1 MFNKI
6 LIANRGDQQPQGC
19 AAAKQ
24 HRLPAPQRQGGFAAG
39 DRHVQ

>member
-6 LIANRGDQQPQGC
+6 LIAKRGDQQPSGC
-19 AAAKQ
+19 AAAQQNSLKA
-24 HRLPAPQRQGGFAAG
+24 RMRRGDFSAG